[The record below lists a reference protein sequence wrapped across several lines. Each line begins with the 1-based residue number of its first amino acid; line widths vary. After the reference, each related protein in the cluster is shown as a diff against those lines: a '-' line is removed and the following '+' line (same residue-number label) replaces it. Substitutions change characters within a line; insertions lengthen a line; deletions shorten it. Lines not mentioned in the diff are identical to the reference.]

1 MPLYGL
7 IFITAILP
15 SVLLTAFFLAH
26 FRRRLG
32 QALGLWAF
40 VLGIASAAVAIAL
53 ATFLLRVTPVPGILL
68 MGGPRAALI
77 AAAVESALG
86 AAIPEEVAKFLVL
99 WFVIR
104 RSRACDS
111 GGDLFCSAILVGLGF
126 AAIENVLYLFHAGS
140 DWVVVGLI
148 RGLMSVPGHTI
159 DGMFMGYFLALW
171 WRRTLSTPLALALAL
186 VLPMLAHG
194 LYDFPL
200 MAIDGLRE
208 TAGGDVIDLYV
219 SLRYLQLG
227 VLAFSGLAAIWVA
240 RQELVLVYSDATPDG
255 DLYLGDETQLGR
267 WRWVGRVLS
276 LAGILA
282 LGVGVLA
289 WSQGEPDGYFLVG
302 LAMFPLA
309 FGRIMRLRPP
319 ARITNP
325 HALHPTALARD

>member
-1 MPLYGL
+1 MPLYSL
-7 IFITAILP
+7 IFMTAILP
-15 SVLLTAFFLAH
+15 CLLLTGFFLAH

-32 QALGLWAF
+32 RRLGIWAF
-40 VLGIASAAVAIAL
+40 LLGVVSAAIAIAL
-53 ATFLLRVTPVPGILL
+53 AMFLLRVTPVPGIVL
-68 MGGPRAALI
+68 MGGPRAALF

-86 AAIPEEVAKFLVL
+86 AAIPEEFAKFLVL

-104 RSRACDS
+104 RFKTCDS

-126 AAIENVLYLFHAGS
+126 AAIENVLYLFDAGS
-140 DWVVVGLI
+140 GWLVIGVI

-171 WRRTLSTPLALALAL
+171 WRRTLSTPVALALAL

-200 MAIDGLRE
+200 MAIQGLRE

-219 SLRYLQLG
+219 FLRYLQLG

-240 RQELVLVYSDATPDG
+240 RQELVLVFSDATPDG
-255 DLYLGDETQLGR
+255 DLYRADERLLGR
-267 WRWVGRVLS
+267 WRWAGRALS
-276 LAGILA
+276 LGGA
-282 LGVGVLA
+282 LSLGLGVLA

-309 FGRIMRLRPP
+309 FGRIMRLRLPE
-319 ARITNP
+319 RVTNP
-325 HALHPTALARD
+325 YALHPTALARD